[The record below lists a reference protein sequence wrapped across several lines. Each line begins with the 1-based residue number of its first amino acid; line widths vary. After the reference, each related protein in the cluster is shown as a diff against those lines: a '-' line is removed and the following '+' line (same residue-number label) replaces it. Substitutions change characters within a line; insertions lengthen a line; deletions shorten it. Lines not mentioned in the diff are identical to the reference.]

1 MPYDRFSA
9 INVMTYL
16 EKRYLVQLLQL
27 VVMPHYLTFYN
38 LGYKK
43 KSYVSWYHAKISCLT
58 GRWTLF
64 EFMLFHL
71 AATRTFWHWDLA
83 HFDCFPL
90 VHNKVRLFLFWM
102 IYDILSTS
110 SSAVA
115 IPYMLW
121 LRCFRLSA
129 SISYDSQ
136 QRGLKVLYFKP
147 QK

>member
-1 MPYDRFSA
+1 MQYGRFST
-9 INVMTYL
+9 INVMTYIAVSCTAMTISC
-16 EKRYLVQLLQL
+16 YAT
-27 VVMPHYLTFYN
+27 PFDI
-38 LGYKK
+38 LGYPYKK
-43 KSYVSWYHAKISCLT
+43 KSYVSWYHAKISFLM